1 MQIAVRVARIGNKI
15 LSFIVIV
22 FILLMFIYGGYSLWD
37 TAMLYKN
44 AYVSDELLEFKP
56 SLDEPDA
63 PTFSELMKIN
73 SDVCGWLTIDDTH
86 IDYPIVQGEDD
97 MEYINKDV
105 YGNFTLSGSIFLN
118 SENASD
124 FSDSYT
130 LIYGHHMEN
139 GAMFGDVGKFVDSAY
154 FDTHKTGTLFTNNSE
169 VYEVEIFACVETDA
183 YDVMIYY
190 PTYYEQGNIQ
200 ELLEY
205 IEENAVA
212 YRNINVKSS
221 DCIIGLSTCDE
232 SSTNGRIVLFGK
244 LTKINTF
251 RKGVPEEHYD

>member
-1 MQIAVRVARIGNKI
+1 MQIAVRIARIGNKI

-22 FILLMFIYGGYSLWD
+22 FILLMFSYGGYSLWD

-63 PTFSELMKIN
+63 LTLSELIKIN

-105 YGNFTLSGSIFLN
+105 YGNFALSGSIFMD
-118 SENASD
+118 SDNAPD

-139 GAMFGDVGKFVDSAY
+139 GAMFGDVAEFVDTTY
-154 FDTHKTGTLFTNNSE
+154 FETHQTGTLFTKNGE
-169 VYEVEIFACVETDA
+169 VYEIAIFACVKTDA

-190 PTYYEQGNIQ
+190 PTYHEQGNIQ
-200 ELLEY
+200 NLLEH
-205 IEENAVA
+205 IKEKSVS
-212 YRNINVKSS
+212 YRPINVQFS
-221 DCIIGLSTCDE
+221 DSIIGLSTCDE
-232 SSTNGRIVLFGK
+232 SSTNGRVVLFGK
-244 LTKINTF
+244 LTKNKYIQE
-251 RKGVPEEHYD
+251 GGS